1 MPYCVNCGVKLS
13 DSDDKCPLCQTAVYL
28 PGLQL
33 RTDGKPPFPA
43 AELNQPKM
51 NPKYKTIIAA
61 LALLLPA
68 LLCLVCDYSISR
80 RIVWSGFALGAALLI
95 FCAVFIPLLIS
106 NKNVFFYLFV
116 DFAVILGYLKYIEYK
131 TLGSWFITF
140 AFPVM
145 ISIMII
151 VSAGLLLKRF
161 TRFTNLM
168 ISAISLILIG
178 FECVLLEFLISRNF
192 TEQEHFIWSYYPLI
206 TFVVLGI
213 ILIIIDKNHKLNEK
227 VKKSFFI

>member
-1 MPYCVNCGVKLS
+1 MRGASSFSVSALVS
-13 DSDDKCPLCQTAVYL
+13 FSV
-28 PGLQL
+28 
-33 RTDGKPPFPA
+33 FPSVSGA
-43 AELNQPKM
+43 NARETKS
-51 NPKYKTIIAA
+51 A
-61 LALLLPA
+61 L
-68 LLCLVCDYSISR
+68 
-80 RIVWSGFALGAALLI
+80 
-95 FCAVFIPLLIS
+95 
-106 NKNVFFYLFV
+106 
-116 DFAVILGYLKYIEYK
+116 
-131 TLGSWFITF
+131 
-140 AFPVM
+140 PVM